1 MILYKTGA
9 AMITV
14 TVSEAREKMADLLG
28 RVQFGQED
36 VTILKHGKPVA
47 VMISPEAMAHYE
59 ALEDAEL
66 SKMAQDI
73 LDDPNYDPNDVV
85 PAEEVFAAWRAENGV
100 E

>member
-1 MILYKTGA
+1 MDKL
-9 AMITV
+9 MITV

-28 RVQFGQED
+28 QVQYGRED

-66 SKMAQDI
+66 SKMVQDI
-73 LDDPNYDPNDVV
+73 YDDPNYDANDVISHEELW
-85 PAEEVFAAWRAENGV
+85 AELQAEDAAK
-100 E
+100 